1 MTLSL
6 DHFASF
12 SGARRYEGYIML
24 ACPFHD
30 DHKPSLM
37 VFPDR
42 KFKCLAC
49 GEWGNWEKLDAK
61 LTGSFHPSVPAP
73 AKATPSLQSY
83 DEDAAAEAHLSL
95 ISHPGLGHYLEQR
108 GVASLI
114 KSCMLGW
121 VEGWY
126 TVPSFDFETGDYVGM
141 ALRASPAVEKVTG
154 LRHFIP
160 PKQLPTLYAP
170 SHLFIREA
178 ERVYVVFGIFDALVM
193 AAAGYPVVTVIAGH
207 RAYSPRLF
215 DRIRKSIIVVPDRGE
230 KVQLHTQ
237 LGWRGV
243 LHQVDWPPF
252 CKDPAD
258 LVANGYK
265 LERYIP

>member
-6 DHFASF
+6 DYFASL
-12 SGARRYEGYIML
+12 SGSRRYDGYVMMV
-24 ACPFHD
+24 CVFHD

-61 LTGSFHPSVPAP
+61 LTGSFRVVAP
-73 AKATPSLQSY
+73 AHTSAMPSRQAY
-83 DEDAAAEAHLSL
+83 DEDAAAEAHLNL

-114 KSCMLGW
+114 KPAMLGW
-121 VEGWY
+121 MEGWY
-126 TVPSFDFETGDYVGM
+126 TVPAFDLETGEYRGM
-141 ALRASPAVEKVTG
+141 ALRASPAVENTTG

-160 PKQLPTLYAP
+160 PKQAPTLLAP
-170 SHLFIREA
+170 LRLSIREA
-178 ERVYVVFGIFDALVM
+178 DRVYVVFGIFDALVM

-215 DRIRKSIIVVPDRGE
+215 DRIRKPIIVVPDRGE

-243 LHQVDWPPF
+243 LHQVDWPPL